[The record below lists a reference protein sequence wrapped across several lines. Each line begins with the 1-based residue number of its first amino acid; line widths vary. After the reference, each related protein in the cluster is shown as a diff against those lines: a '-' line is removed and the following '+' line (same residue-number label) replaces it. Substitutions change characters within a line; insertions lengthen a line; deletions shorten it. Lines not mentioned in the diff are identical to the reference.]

1 MYKRQIQDLI
11 EIEGFDEKIA
21 EELRERAIT
30 SLKEKEESLKEDII
44 KMGISEELSKFE
56 GLTPS
61 ILVKLGNAGVKTVD
75 DLADL
80 SSDEL
85 KEALEEITLSNKE
98 ADEIIMSARSSWF
111 DDDKKEE
118 NNEEN

>member
-1 MYKRQIQDLI
+1 MLVPLS
-11 EIEGFDEKIA
+11 EIS
-21 EELRERAIT
+21 AIFPKNLMNPFGTT
-30 SLKEKEESLKEDII
+30 SLYSYQKSNKSPIKNKSFALDFIESKKEIIFLSLFI
-44 KMGISEELSKFE
+44 LS
-56 GLTPS
+56 
-61 ILVKLGNAGVKTVD
+61 
-75 DLADL
+75 DL